1 MKVFTIG
8 FTKKNA
14 EQFFSRLRQPGLVRL
29 VDIRLNNV
37 SQLAG
42 FTKKE
47 DLRFFLR
54 EILKIDYAHVIDL
67 APNQAILDEYKK
79 NGEDWAKYEQQFL
92 ALMAAR
98 KVETTVS
105 KELVDG
111 GCFLCSEST
120 PAHCHRRLAAEYLK
134 AKWGDLQIEDL

>member
-14 EQFFSRLRQPGLVRL
+14 EQFFTRLRQPGLIRL

-54 EILKIDYAHVIDL
+54 EIIKIDYAHVIDL
-67 APNQAILDEYKK
+67 APNQELLEEYKK
-79 NGEDWAKYEQQFL
+79 NGEDWGKYERQFL
-92 ALMAAR
+92 ALMASR
-98 KVETTVS
+98 QVEATIP

-120 PAHCHRRLAAEYLK
+120 PAKCHRRLAAEYLRS
-134 AKWGDLQIEDL
+134 KWGNLEIEHL